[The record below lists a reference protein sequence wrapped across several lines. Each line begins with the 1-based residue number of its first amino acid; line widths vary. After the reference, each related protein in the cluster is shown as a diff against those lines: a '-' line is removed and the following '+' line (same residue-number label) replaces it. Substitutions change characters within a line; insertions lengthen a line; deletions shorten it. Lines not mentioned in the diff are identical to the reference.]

1 MSTRPGR
8 NYRALQRPYTRKGY
22 IRSIPPSKITKFVHG
37 NPEGAYNYEVKIV
50 ATASFQVKS
59 NALEAARMSV
69 LSQLRNSIPE
79 EFFLFKVVPYPH
91 QVIRRHALAGVHKAE
106 RLQKGMRLAFGKPDG
121 RAARIMKGQEIM
133 VLRVRAQD
141 LELAKEAIRIGKL
154 KLPHMTKVVVERI
167 AGNEKKGA

>member
-1 MSTRPGR
+1 
-8 NYRALQRPYTRKGY
+8 
-22 IRSIPPSKITKFVHG
+22 
-37 NPEGAYNYEVKIV
+37 
-50 ATASFQVKS
+50 
-59 NALEAARMSV
+59 
-69 LSQLRNSIPE
+69 
-79 EFFLFKVVPYPH
+79 
-91 QVIRRHALAGVHKAE
+91 VIRRHALAGVHKAE